1 MSSSR
6 AVSVAST
13 SSQRTRQIPPKA
25 VRGSTPSAVA
35 ASRHHPTNPYAECPV
50 EKILKTRLANL
61 DSKPMNPPPPSV
73 LSSSSEADVWGG
85 EDIDVFDDVH
95 SQYLG
100 EGSCVAAPA
109 EAIGP
114 TSAEISP
121 PAPRRLP
128 QDFPPLFGG
137 DGPPPSRSEVKGLRV
152 KTVLSPIDNQYS
164 DIDTDTTLERTPL
177 PPRRPAAA
185 SARKVESAASVESRN
200 SSDGA
205 ADEESAEE
213 LKKMLK
219 RSKKRAYKWASFC
232 LLPFAVFALLKR
244 ALEALL

>member
-1 MSSSR
+1 MPA
-6 AVSVAST
+6 AVSA
-13 SSQRTRQIPPKA
+13 TRPP
-25 VRGSTPSAVA
+25 
-35 ASRHHPTNPYAECPV
+35 PTNPFAECPV
-50 EKILKTRLANL
+50 ERILKTRLANL
-61 DSKPMNPPPPSV
+61 DSKPMTPPPPSV
-73 LSSSSEADVWGG
+73 LSSSDEGCGWGG

-100 EGSCVAAPA
+100 EGLCAAAPA

-128 QDFPPLFGG
+128 QDFPPLYGG
-137 DGPPPSRSEVKGLRV
+137 AGPPRTRSGERVEVPRV

-164 DIDTDTTLERTPL
+164 DIDTDTTLERTSL